1 MKKTSLNFMILFCL
15 FVSCKEVKKANSN
28 LQIQENEI
36 EQLLNFFNVNAYQA
50 ELGTYYS
57 EVDNEGKVMSGKV
70 FNVALSR
77 LIYGLS
83 YSSEVI
89 PSNLKN
95 AQRATDF
102 QLQKLVDEDSVGTHF
117 ISFFDLQTNTAD
129 SSLNLDIWQQAYG
142 LCGLSELYRKSPNDD
157 LLAQIHTLHDSFIKR
172 FYDDKKGGFYAN
184 YENNEQVSGSKT

>member
-1 MKKTSLNFMILFCL
+1 MIVFCL
-15 FVSCKEVKKANSN
+15 FISCKEVKKANSN

-95 AQRATDF
+95 VQKAADS
-102 QLQKLVDEDSVGTHF
+102 QLQKLVGEDSVGPYF
-117 ISFFDLQTNTAD
+117 ISFFDLQTDRAD
-129 SSLNLDIWQQAYG
+129 SSSNSDIWQQAYG
-142 LCGLSELYRKSPNDD
+142 LCGLSELYRNSPNDD
-157 LLAQIHTLHDSFIKR
+157 LLSRIHNLHDSLIKR
-172 FYDDKKGGFYAN
+172 FHDD
-184 YENNEQVSGSKT
+184 